1 MEISSLS
8 AQSIDAYR
16 TNLSRDIERIYDL
29 AVHAR
34 SLGRDVTDRVEI
46 PLASDMAERIEALL
60 EVKGLAEIIR
70 RLSAD
75 RSREDVAIEASREI
89 AKLYAEKGKQFAL
102 DKAVRVGLAILT
114 EGILVAPLEGIK
126 SVEIRGGSG
135 SDYVAVVYSGPI
147 RGAGGTAQAL
157 SVLIA
162 DIVRRD
168 LGISGFKAMD
178 DEIERYIEEV
188 QSYNRLKH
196 LQYLPSSDEIR
207 LVISNVPVMI
217 DGEGSEEEEISGHRD
232 MARIKSNRIRGGMCL
247 VLCEGLIQK
256 SKKIMKYTSHMKLS
270 EWNFLDGLSG
280 TSEDKKVEKKEEKF
294 LKDIIAG
301 RPVFSHPGRPG
312 GFRLRYGRSRTTGLA
327 AAGVNPA
334 SMEILGGF
342 IAVGSQMKIEL
353 PGKAAAI
360 TPCEEIEGPMVM
372 LKDGRHMRIN
382 DMETAK
388 SLKDQVM
395 EITDLGEILI
405 GYGEFLENNHRLERP
420 SFTVEWWRMMISGTG
435 DLDRFQISDPDQ
447 FEAVEISRK
456 YGIPIH
462 PKYDY
467 FWHDLSYDSM
477 LRLRGALVRG
487 KIENGTVLL
496 PKEGEVVEILK
507 SLGLPFSVSGNEIS
521 IHEYFPLIS
530 CLNLAVQ
537 HDLIVADG
545 PFEDSADPVTT
556 ITKNTGIKI
565 IPRAPTR
572 IGARMGRPEK
582 AGSRKMKPMVHVLFP
597 VEEFGSS
604 RRSVGEAMS
613 SKGDYLSEVT
623 PRVCSSCGNITVVP
637 LCEKCGGKT
646 MKKGTVSEVTVNLS
660 SILSASE
667 ERSKVSLKDV
677 GLLKGVKKLMSSQKV
692 CEPLEKGLL
701 RAKNSVSVN
710 KDGTCR
716 YDLSDIPITHFIPEE
731 IALQPSKAEA
741 LGYVP
746 GKMNE
751 IFPQD
756 IIIPYDAA
764 EYLLNVSRFVDDLL
778 MYYYG
783 LPPFYS
789 CNSTDDLIGH
799 LVIGLAPHTSG
810 GIVGR
815 IIGFTKV
822 SGCYAHPFFHASKR
836 RNCDGDED
844 SIMLLLEG
852 LLNFSR
858 EFLPSTTGGLMD
870 APLVLTEFLNPDEID
885 KEAMNVDTLWK
896 YPLAFYEAAE
906 KMASPSEIESIMFP
920 MKAYIASTGSY
931 CGIGFTTSTEN
942 INSGVLVSSYKTIGT
957 MEEKIEKQLKL
968 AAMIRAVDVDDV
980 AARVLN
986 SHFLPDIYGNFR
998 GFFSQT
1004 FRCTKCNRKFRRVPL
1019 SGKCPK
1025 CGSDRITLTV
1035 HKGGIVKYLQ
1045 ETIKI
1050 SREYGIPDYMKARID
1065 NLSRTI
1071 YDTFGTDPE
1080 IVELPLEEET

>member
-1 MEISSLS
+1 MDINSLS
-8 AQSIDAYR
+8 TERIESYR
-16 TNLSRDIERIYDL
+16 NNLSREIERIYSL
-29 AVHAR
+29 AAHAR
-34 SLGRDVTDRVEI
+34 SLGRDVTEKVEV

-60 EVKGLAEIIR
+60 EVEGLAEIIR
-70 RLSAD
+70 RLSHG

-89 AKLYAEKGKQFAL
+89 ARLYAGKGKEFAL

-126 SVEIRGGSG
+126 SVDIRGSPG

-168 LGISGFKAMD
+168 LGISGFKAFD

-196 LQYLPSSDEIR
+196 LQYLPSGEEIK
-207 LVISNVPVMI
+207 LVISNLPVMI

-232 MARIKSNRIRGGMCL
+232 MARIRSNRIRGGMCL

-256 SKKIMKYTSHMKLS
+256 SKKLMKYTSHMKLS
-270 EWNFLDGLSG
+270 EWDFLGSLSG
-280 TSEDKKVEKKEEKF
+280 TSENQKVERKEEKF

-312 GFRLRYGRSRTTGLA
+312 GFRLRYGKSRTTGLA
-327 AAGVNPA
+327 AAGINPA

-342 IAVGSQMKIEL
+342 IAVGSQIKIEL
-353 PGKAAAI
+353 PGKAAAV
-360 TPCEEIEGPMVM
+360 TPCEGIDGPMVM
-372 LKDGRHMRIN
+372 LSDGRHIRIN
-382 DMETAK
+382 DIETARK
-388 SLKDQVM
+388 VRDSVV

-405 GYGEFLENNHRLERP
+405 GYGEFLENNHRLEKP
-420 SFTVEWWRMMISGTG
+420 SFTPEWWRLLISGIH
-435 DLDRFQISDPDQ
+435 DLDRFQLSDPDQ
-447 FEAVEISRK
+447 FEAVDISRK
-456 YGIPIH
+456 YRIPLH
-462 PKYDY
+462 PRYDY
-467 FWHDLSYDSM
+467 FWHDLSHGSILS
-477 LRLRGALVRG
+477 LRDFITGG
-487 KIENGTVLL
+487 KISNNKLIL
-496 PKEGEVVEILK
+496 HKEDSLIDILK
-507 SLGLPFSVSGNEIS
+507 SLGVEFSVSDGSVS
-521 IHEYFPLIS
+521 IMEYFPLIS
-530 CLNLAVQ
+530 CLNLEVEG
-537 HDLIVADG
+537 DRIVPKG
-545 PFEDSADPVTT
+545 PFEDAGDPLMS
-556 ITKNTGIKI
+556 ITVSSGIQVK
-565 IPRAPTR
+565 AKSPTR

-623 PRVCSSCGNITVVP
+623 PRICTGCGNITVVP

-646 MKKGTVSEVTVNLS
+646 VRQDKVSEATVNLS
-660 SILSASE
+660 SILSAA
-667 ERSKVSLKDV
+667 ERRAGVQLKDV
-677 GLLKGVKKLMSSQKV
+677 GLLKGVKKLMSSHKV
-692 CEPLEKGLL
+692 CEPIEKGLL
-701 RAKNSVSVN
+701 RAKNDVSVN

-716 YDLSDIPITHFIPEE
+716 YDLSDIPITHFKPEE
-731 IALQPSKAEA
+731 ISLSPSKAED

-756 IIIPYDAA
+756 VIIPYDAA
-764 EYLLNVSRFVDDLL
+764 EYLLHVSKFVDDLL
-778 MYYYG
+778 MNYYG

-789 CNSTDDLIGH
+789 CGSIDDLIGH
-799 LVIGLAPHTSG
+799 LIIGLAPHTSG
-810 GIVGR
+810 GVAGR

-870 APLVLTEFLNPDEID
+870 APLVLSEFIDPDEID

-896 YPLAFYEAAE
+896 YPLEFYETAE
-906 KMASPSEIESIMFP
+906 MMASPSEIEHIMYP
-920 MKAYIASTGSY
+920 MKTLISSSGSY
-931 CGIGFTTSTEN
+931 CGAGFTVMTED
-942 INSGVLVSSYKTIGT
+942 INSGVLVSSYKTIVT
-957 MEEKIEKQLKL
+957 MEEKIERQLHL
-968 AAMIRAVDVDDV
+968 AAIIRAVDVDDV

-1019 SGKCPK
+1019 SGRCPK

-1050 SREYGIPDYMKARID
+1050 SKEYGIPDYMKARID

-1071 YDTFGTDPE
+1071 YDTFGSDPE
-1080 IVELPLEEET
+1080 VSELPMEEEA